1 MFKGIK
7 KVVIVILFPI
17 IFPITM
23 LYLAVTGVFDSDF
36 INNDTSGDDDN
47 EM

>member
-1 MFKGIK
+1 MFKSIK
-7 KVVIVILFPI
+7 KVVIVVLFPV
-17 IFPITM
+17 IFPVAM

-36 INNDTSGDDDN
+36 INNDTSGDDSN